1 MKKTILLISLAAIS
15 IFGCEK
21 PEFDKTIDEAAEFN
35 ATLTASVPKTKV
47 AIADD
52 NVKLSW
58 NNGDKISVLT
68 SNGVYKTFVYNGE
81 SGATSAEFKGLLDE
95 GETVGNYAVYPANS
109 QHAVNDG
116 IPSINMPSEYTWKE
130 SEVMGPMV
138 ATVSEGEAMFM
149 HAGGLFAFD
158 VKNIPAGTKGFRFNT
173 SEKTVTGTFIY
184 SDNVISAGNSEDGSH
199 VTLWFDA
206 LEQAADMKFYIP
218 VPVGDYTDFT
228 VSYISS
234 DNSVND
240 IRSSLSK
247 NVIAAATVKQFVVK
261 ANNDAY
267 YVTPNGSVDMD
278 GLSWANATT
287 LDNALAMAEDGDV
300 VHLAAGTYKPHV
312 ALDYNGAAE
321 QDEFKNFLID
331 KNITLIGGYPETPSA
346 GDVADASVNKTILDG
361 DSKAYHTLIV
371 AAPMTS
377 DKKVVINGVTV
388 KGGNATN
395 SNVAATLNG
404 NTLNGGQGAGIAL
417 IGTSAE
423 LLNVV
428 VSNNTAGAAGGI
440 FCTASKVKMIGCSVT
455 ANTVSGGNAGGV
467 WFSSGSEANMNN
479 CSVSNNEAVNAGG
492 LYIYAASGKTC
503 NVVIKN
509 TIFSENKA
517 TTNHGAAWVRDESGS
532 HLVNAQFEGCT
543 FSKNSAKQ
551 SAVAQCINAIARF
564 DSCDFLENTGA
575 ANGGIITIQQDCI
588 IVFDKCLVKDN
599 TNTAAGIIY
608 VYSNVAANKP
618 KITVTNSSFVNNSST
633 GDNGV
638 FWVRGDAGS
647 ITFDCVNSTFSNNS
661 AARRSAIFLYKVTS
675 ANLISNTITGNILNG
690 STKTGA
696 VDNNS
701 STVNNSCNNIISG
714 NTDNKDFNGTATHK
728 CCIVGSTYY
737 GESGTAAEV
746 TPAWNVSTM
755 LGALNASGVCPLL
768 LNDNPARTYGMS
780 SAQLQAL
787 ANDYVSAEILSKDQ
801 LGNSR
806 TGNVIGAYVGN

>member
-1 MKKTILLISLAAIS
+1 MKKIILLISLAAVS
-15 IFGCEK
+15 LFGCQK
-21 PEFDKTIDEAAEFN
+21 PEFDITTETGTEYN
-35 ATLTASVPKTKV
+35 ATLTASVPETKV

-81 SGATSAEFKGLLDE
+81 SGATSAEFKGLLAE

-138 ATVSEGEAMFM
+138 ATVSEGEAMFI

-158 VKNIPAGTKGFRFNT
+158 VKNIPAGTKGFRFST
-173 SEKTVTGTFIY
+173 SAKSITGTFAY
-184 SDNVISAGNSEDGSH
+184 SENVISASESEDGSQ

-206 LEQAADMKFYIP
+206 LEQTADMKFYIP

-228 VSYISS
+228 VSYIAS
-234 DNSVND
+234 DNSVNA
-240 IRSSLSK
+240 IRSSSSK
-247 NVIAAATVKQFVVK
+247 NVIAAATVKQFTVK

-300 VHLAAGTYKPHV
+300 VHLAAGTYKPQV

-331 KNITLIGGYPETPSA
+331 KNITLIGGYPETPSNGA
-346 GDVADASVNKTILDG
+346 VADASVNKTVLDG

-377 DKKVVINGVTV
+377 DKKIVINGITV

-395 SNVAATLNG
+395 SDLTASLNG

-417 IGTSAE
+417 VGTSAE

-428 VSNNTAGAAGGI
+428 VSNNIAGGAGGV
-440 FCTASKVKMIGCSVT
+440 FTAASKVKMVNCTITENLV
-455 ANTVSGGNAGGV
+455 NGGNGGGA
-467 WFSSGSEANMNN
+467 WFSSGSNIEMDG
-479 CSVSNNEAVNAGG
+479 CVISNNTAVNAAG
-492 LYIYAASGKTC
+492 LYMYTASGKDFSA
-503 NVVIKN
+503 VIKN
-509 TIFSENKA
+509 TSVTGNTA
-517 TTNHGAAWVRDESGS
+517 TTNYGGVWLRDDSGEN
-532 HLVNAQFEGCT
+532 LMQTAFDGCT
-543 FSKNSAKQ
+543 FSGNIANMA
-551 SAVAQCINAIARF
+551 SAVYNINACVEYT
-564 DSCDFLENTGA
+564 SCVFTSNENRTG
-575 ANGGIITIQQDCI
+575 NGIIVSYENSITS
-588 IVFDKCLVKDN
+588 FDKCTIKDN
-599 TNTAAGIIY
+599 KFTSGGAGIVFIY
-608 VYSNVAANKP
+608 TNNKNTNP
-618 KITVTNSSFVNNSST
+618 KVTISNSSFVNNVAKGNT
-633 GDNGV
+633 GALWLRGDNGKV
-638 FWVRGDAGS
+638 
-647 ITFDCVNSTFSNNS
+647 TCNCVNNTFSGNT
-661 AARRSAIFLYKVTS
+661 AAREGAIFAYKTAEAV
-675 ANLISNTITGNILNG
+675 NLVSNTFTGNKGYAININTA
-690 STKTGA
+690 S
-696 VDNNS
+696 VNS
-701 STVNNSCNNIISG
+701 YNNIISG
-714 NTDNKDFNGTATHK
+714 NTDNKDITGTVTHK

-737 GESGTAAEV
+737 DESGAAAEV

-755 LGALNASGVCPLL
+755 LGSLNASGVCPLL
-768 LNDNPARTYGMS
+768 LTENPARTYGMS
-780 SAQLQAL
+780 STQLQAL

-801 LGNSR
+801 LGNIR